1 MENYTYIKLRERPEL
16 KQTAA
21 DWFHNKWGV
30 PTKAYLD
37 CMDAYLREIQNTVGT
52 FDWMMTKLLAEWAL
66 SKTTYMTV
74 KTLHPMSA
82 QYIQKKATAVK
93 ESQVTCSTWLS
104 KI

>member
-21 DWFHNKWGV
+21 EWFHSKWGV

-37 CMDAYLREIQNTVGT
+37 CMNAYLAEETEYGWYLCLEQPSVDILNGLNWWFATSQN
-52 FDWMMTKLLAEWAL
+52 A
-66 SKTTYMTV
+66 
-74 KTLHPMSA
+74 
-82 QYIQKKATAVK
+82 
-93 ESQVTCSTWLS
+93 